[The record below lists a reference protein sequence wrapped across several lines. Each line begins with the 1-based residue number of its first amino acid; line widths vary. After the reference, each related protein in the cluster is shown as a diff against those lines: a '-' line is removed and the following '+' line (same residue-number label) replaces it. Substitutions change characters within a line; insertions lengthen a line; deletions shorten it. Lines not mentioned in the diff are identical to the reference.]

1 MPRLAA
7 LLLLASTLFAATA
20 CDSSKHAL
28 PVSANSE
35 SIIGPVSIRI
45 HPTFTQVKNWGG
57 PTDKPDGIEA
67 LLEVRDRWDEP
78 IRATGKV
85 IFELYGYRH
94 GHPDPRG
101 ERLVNPWVA
110 SLATVEEQAAR
121 WDRVSRAYKFQLAY
135 PQISPKRS
143 YVLTASFETDGGR
156 LFDRLN
162 LGPEKE

>member
-1 MPRLAA
+1 MHRGGAPLLVI
-7 LLLLASTLFAATA
+7 LLLLCAS
-20 CDSSKHAL
+20 CDSRHAL
-28 PVSANSE
+28 PVSANSQ

-57 PTDKPDGIEA
+57 DDKPDGIEA

-85 IFELYGYRH
+85 IFELYEYKT

-101 ERLVNPWVA
+101 NRLVNPWVA

-135 PQISPKRS
+135 PQISPKHT
-143 YVLTASFETDGGR
+143 YVLTASFETEGGR

-162 LGPEKE
+162 LGPETD